1 MLIKQPM
8 TIHMIK
14 MLENEILL
22 KTVYSKKKTKTFS
35 CFYLEKSKSSV
46 KYYKVMFIGSSG
58 VFSNYLDNYHIIP
71 SKRRAQRRCTSSDN
85 KHACTYTI
93 NIQTK
98 VKL

>member
-1 MLIKQPM
+1 MLTKQPM

-14 MLENEILL
+14 LLENEILL
-22 KTVYSKKKTKTFS
+22 KMVYSKKKTKTFS

-58 VFSNYLDNYHIIP
+58 VFSNYLDNYHTTP

-85 KHACTYTI
+85 KTRMYLHNKYT
-93 NIQTK
+93 NES
-98 VKL
+98 